1 VSPSGV
7 SLQISLAPTD
17 YPHAVAILP
26 HQLRQWR
33 GQVDDVA
40 FTLDLHRAA
49 GRFSHAWEERR
60 PKLDALLGRLTG
72 DDPGARVQEVD
83 YGGTAVSAVGDA
95 FFGGLDPP
103 PKDSRGGPFYSY
115 FYALWAARED
125 LVLHMDSDM
134 LFGGG
139 GQSWVEQAVELLA
152 ERPDVLACSP
162 LPGPPTTD
170 GGLVSQSG
178 ERLSDPDRAFRFHT
192 LSTRVFLLDRA
203 RLVTRAAPLPLGPPP
218 RLRSRVK
225 ARIRGNPSFA
235 LPEDLL
241 TRTLQSRGLERV
253 DFLGRPPGMWS
264 LHPPFRSDDFYA
276 ELPDLVARVEA
287 GDVPDAQR
295 GDHDL
300 NDSMIDWTAARRAQR
315 RSRWRS

>member
-1 VSPSGV
+1 VSPTGV

-17 YPHAVAILP
+17 YPHAVTILP

-40 FTLDLHRAA
+40 FTVDLHRAP

-60 PKLDALLGRLTG
+60 PQLDALLAGLVE
-72 DDPGARVQEVD
+72 DDPGARIQEVD
-83 YGGTAVSAVGDA
+83 YDAPAVSAVGDA
-95 FFGGLDPP
+95 FFGGLLPP

-115 FYALWAARED
+115 FYAAWAARED

-139 GQSWVEQAVELLA
+139 SQSWVEQAVELLA
-152 ERPDVLACSP
+152 ERPDALACSP
-162 LPGPPTTD
+162 LPGPPTAD
-170 GGLVSQSG
+170 GRLVSQAG
-178 ERLSDPDRAFRFHT
+178 ERLPHPELAFGFHT
-192 LSTRVFLLDRA
+192 LSTRIFLLDRA
-203 RLVTRAAPLPLGPPP
+203 RLITRAAPLPLGPPP

-225 ARIRGNPSFA
+225 ARMRGNPSFA

-241 TRTLQSRGLERV
+241 TRTMKSRGLERV
-253 DFLGRPPGMWS
+253 DFLGRAPGMWS
-264 LHPPFRSDDFYA
+264 LHPPFRSDQFYE
-276 ELPDLVARVEA
+276 ELPELVARVEA

-315 RSRWRS
+315 HSRWRS